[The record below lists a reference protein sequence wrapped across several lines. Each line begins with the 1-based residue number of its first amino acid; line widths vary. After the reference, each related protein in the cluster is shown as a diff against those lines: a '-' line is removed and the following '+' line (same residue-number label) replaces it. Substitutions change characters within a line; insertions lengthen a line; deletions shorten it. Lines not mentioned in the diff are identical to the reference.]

1 MYKNAEGYPDPTQG
15 EGIRRANRIP
25 EHIWESIRLARE
37 LLRLVKLDVV
47 SIEVETGRRRSGIS
61 GGGDPDGQEY
71 SGRLHRLLRAAE
83 RDRKRH
89 SAAPEEKENHHSDE
103 CIRE

>member
-25 EHIWESIRLARE
+25 DHIWESIRLARE

-47 SIEVETGRRRSGIS
+47 SIEVE
-61 GGGDPDGQEY
+61 
-71 SGRLHRLLRAAE
+71 
-83 RDRKRH
+83 DRKSKR
-89 SAAPEEKENHHSDE
+89 
-103 CIRE
+103 RYQWRR